1 MIEPVLLIERPCD
14 GVLQLTLN
22 RPHALNAVTIELA
35 VALAGALAESAADK
49 TVRAIV
55 LTASG
60 ERAFS
65 AGYDIREMADMQ
77 ADQMLGATLRRCP
90 VILAIA
96 RHPKPVIAALNGIA
110 YGAGALYAMAADI
123 RIACPDAGF
132 RVAATLHNAAEGAWQ
147 LPQLVGAARAKEILM
162 TGRLVG
168 ADEALRIGL
177 YHDVVPR
184 ATLIDTALA
193 KARDIAALP
202 PLGVQWVKRL
212 IDEGHGQSLDDRF
225 NAEQLALATVMRP
238 AEGRTTFDTFLRKTA
253 RPG

>member
-1 MIEPVLLIERPCD
+1 MNAPVLLIERPHD

-22 RPHALNAVTIELA
+22 RPHALNAITIELA
-35 VALAGALAESAADK
+35 DALADALAESVDDA
-49 TVRAIV
+49 TVRVLV

-77 ADQMLGATLRRCP
+77 ADQMLGATLHRCP
-90 VILAIA
+90 VIRAIA

-110 YGAGALYAMAADI
+110 HGAGALYAMAADF
-123 RIACPDAGF
+123 RIACADAGF

-147 LPQLVGAARAKEILM
+147 LPQLVGAARAKDILM
-162 TGRLVG
+162 TGRVVS
-168 ADEALRIGL
+168 AEEALRIGL

-184 ATLIDTALA
+184 DALIATALE
-193 KARDIAALP
+193 KACEIAALP

-212 IDEGHGQSLDDRF
+212 IDEGHGHTLDDRF

-238 AEGRTTFDTFLRKTA
+238 AGGRATFETFLRRPA
-253 RPG
+253 RET